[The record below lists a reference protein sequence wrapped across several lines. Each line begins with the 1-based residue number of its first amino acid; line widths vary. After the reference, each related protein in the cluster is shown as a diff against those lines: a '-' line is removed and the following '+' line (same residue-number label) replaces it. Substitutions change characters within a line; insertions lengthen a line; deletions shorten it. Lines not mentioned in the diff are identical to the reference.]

1 MEAEFLY
8 LAGFGFKLAG
18 NYPKALDFARRL
30 LARTPMHEK
39 NLINLTDLLI
49 LEGAAGEAKEALEML
64 VKHYPHNEKIPRLS
78 DAIANASE
86 VKA

>member
-8 LAGFGFKLAG
+8 LAGFGYKLAG
-18 NYPKALDFARRL
+18 NYPKALDFSRRL

-49 LEGAAGEAKEALEML
+49 IGHSIDAAKEALEML
-64 VKHYPHNEKIPRLS
+64 VKYYPHNEKIPRLNE
-78 DAIANASE
+78 AIANAT
-86 VKA
+86 VVA